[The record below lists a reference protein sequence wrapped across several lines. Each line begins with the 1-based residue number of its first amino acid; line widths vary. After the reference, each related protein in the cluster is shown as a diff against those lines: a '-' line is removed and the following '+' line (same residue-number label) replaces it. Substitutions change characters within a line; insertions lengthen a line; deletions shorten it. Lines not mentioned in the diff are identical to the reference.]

1 MLWQLRSEFIS
12 PESGPSRPDQYGID
26 SHSPPSA
33 VSRALAGHTPTKIG
47 AHFTHIKREV
57 SLILLLLTEALLS
70 CEHMLPEAEVNRHRT
85 ATRTTEAHSYALENG
100 EGWGGAGSTAAAD
113 SVTDLRGFA
122 LVISLIFNFR
132 GRLSVKRG
140 CRGQLQSRADVMSSV
155 CWWSGQQPRET
166 GGSEFLDSLSLH
178 PLGNLLGTGQG
189 SSPVPLEVA
198 RGS

>member
-1 MLWQLRSEFIS
+1 M
-12 PESGPSRPDQYGID
+12 SR
-26 SHSPPSA
+26 
-33 VSRALAGHTPTKIG
+33 
-47 AHFTHIKREV
+47 
-57 SLILLLLTEALLS
+57 
-70 CEHMLPEAEVNRHRT
+70 EHMLPEAEVNRHHR

-100 EGWGGAGSTAAAD
+100 GGAGSTAAAD
-113 SVTDLRGFA
+113 SVTHLRGFA
-122 LVISLIFNFR
+122 FVISLILNFR

-155 CWWSGQQPRET
+155 WSGQQPRER

-189 SSPVPLEVA
+189 SSPVALEVA